1 MRLLT
6 ILIILIITGCGSEYE
21 PLVEWSGDEVERSE
35 RFILNY
41 DTDKFPE
48 SQLPKVEQWWIDVQ
62 ECVGVSIDISDRP
75 LIIEYAKREMIPTG
89 TNGVIDFNTKYSR
102 IVKSDLILRKGKTT
116 KHEMI
121 HYLTFLIDGRATDEN
136 INHDHLFFQM
146 CD

>member
-21 PLVEWSGDEVERSE
+21 PLVEWSGNEVERSE

-62 ECVGVSIDISDRP
+62 ECVGVSVEIEEP
-75 LIIEYAKREMIPTG
+75 LIIEYTENSELPVDGFGRAEYKSR
-89 TNGVIDFNTKYSR
+89 YSR
-102 IVKSDLILRKGKTT
+102 INLFDITHLGGITT
-116 KHEMI
+116 KHELIHHIIFMI
-121 HYLTFLIDGRATDEN
+121 EGVTPDN
-136 INHDHLFFQM
+136 NHDHLFFQM
-146 CD
+146 CG